1 MDRLLQDLRY
11 GLRMVRRNPGFS
23 ALIVLIVAL
32 GVGAAATIF
41 SIVEKSLLWNE
52 NPNVDRWIVV
62 RSFFPRQNLDTYRL
76 SAAEYFDLRG
86 LTDVFERVGAIAGCN
101 LTLYQDN
108 YPELIA
114 GACASADMIP
124 ITASAPMLGRI
135 FTAEDDKPGAPLTVV
150 LTYELWQRR
159 FLGDRGILGQTV
171 RLNDDHYTV
180 IGIMPPHYELWD
192 GEFYIPFQLNPAN
205 TNRTDR
211 RAWVT
216 AITRRGVS
224 LEQVNA
230 RVNQLA
236 RTWEHDHLG
245 TNPEYQGLQLR
256 TRNIRQAIIAGVRPA
271 LLILMG
277 VVGLIVLISCANIGN
292 LVLARASARRRE
304 MAMRAALGAPRLRI
318 ILQLLTESLVL
329 AIFGGGLG
337 VLLAMWGVPSVV
349 AMVPAG
355 LPYSNLIRV
364 DPGTILLALAV
375 ATFMGIVFGLVPA
388 VYSSRG
394 DLGRSIHEGGLQF
407 SAGRE
412 GRCARSALIVSQIA
426 LAMIVLAGAG
436 LMFRTY
442 RELLRIDFGYDPHH
456 VLTAQLA
463 LPGQPYSTVEKI
475 AGFHRE
481 LLPRVAAIPGV
492 KGAAVAT
499 SRPMGESAIDVPMQD
514 FFLAGHEGEKNV
526 PNANLTVA
534 SPEYFSVL
542 GIPLLHGR
550 TLSVDDTAESEPV
563 AVINQTMAKLY
574 WPKQDPVGQSIRLGN
589 HYGLEPDSSQ
599 GRWVKIVGVVADAHR
614 LRALEPPVREEIFFP
629 VAQRLE
635 LSRVV
640 TLIVRSDVP
649 LDRLTD
655 AVRRVV
661 AAIDSERPLFGLVTL
676 EQAISASFAPKR
688 MMMVLLGLFAVVA
701 ITLASVGLY
710 AVMAYSVAQRTHDI
724 GIRMALGA
732 TPWQVMHAVLGEGW
746 RLAIL
751 GLVAGTIGAL
761 AATRLM
767 RSLVFEVSTSDPV
780 TFFGA
785 ASLLGAVA
793 LIACYIPAR
802 RATQVDPM
810 IALRYE

>member
-1 MDRLLQDLRY
+1 
-11 GLRMVRRNPGFS
+11 
-23 ALIVLIVAL
+23 
-32 GVGAAATIF
+32 
-41 SIVEKSLLWNE
+41 
-52 NPNVDRWIVV
+52 
-62 RSFFPRQNLDTYRL
+62 
-76 SAAEYFDLRG
+76 
-86 LTDVFERVGAIAGCN
+86 
-101 LTLYQDN
+101 
-108 YPELIA
+108 
-114 GACASADMIP
+114 
-124 ITASAPMLGRI
+124 MLGRI

-159 FLGDRGILGQTV
+159 FHGDRGILGQTI
-171 RLNDDHYTV
+171 RLNDDYYAV
-180 IGIMPPHYELWD
+180 IGIMPSHYELWD

-216 AITRRGVS
+216 AIIRHGVS

-245 TNPEYQGLQLR
+245 TNPEYQGLQLS
-256 TRNIRQAIIAGVRPA
+256 TRNIRQAIIGGVRPA

-277 VVGLIVLISCANIGN
+277 VVGLIVLISCANLSN
-292 LVLARASARRRE
+292 LQLARASARRRE
-304 MAMRAALGAPRLRI
+304 MAVRAAVGAPHFRI
-318 ILQLLTESLVL
+318 TLQLLTESLVL
-329 AIFGGGLG
+329 AIFGGGVG
-337 VLLAMWGVPSVV
+337 VLLAQWGVPSVV
-349 AMVPAG
+349 AMVPVG

-375 ATFMGIVFGLVPA
+375 ATFMGIVSGLVPA

-394 DLGRSIHEGGLQF
+394 DLTRGIREGGLQS
-407 SAGRE
+407 SASRE
-412 GRCARSALIVSQIA
+412 GRCARSSLIVSQIA

-436 LMFRTY
+436 LMVRTY
-442 RELLRIDFGYDPHH
+442 RELLRIDLGYDPHN

-463 LPGQPYSTVEKI
+463 LPGQPYSTIEKI

-499 SRPMGESAIDVPMQD
+499 SRPMGETAIDVPTQD
-514 FFLAGHEGEKNV
+514 FFLAGQEGEKNV

-534 SPEYFSVL
+534 SPEYFNVL
-542 GIPLLHGR
+542 GVPLLHGR
-550 TLSVDDTAESEPV
+550 TLSVDDTAASEPV

-614 LRALEPPVREEIFFP
+614 LRVLELPVRQEIFFP

-640 TLIVRSDVP
+640 TLIVRSDAP
-649 LDRLTD
+649 IDRLT
-655 AVRRVV
+655 VVLRHSV
-661 AAIDSERPLFGLVTL
+661 AAIDSERPVFGLVLVTL
-676 EQAISASFAPKR
+676 EQAISVSFAPKR
-688 MMMVLLGLFAVVA
+688 MMMVLLGFFAVVA
-701 ITLASVGLY
+701 ITLASIGLY
-710 AVMAYSVAQRTHDI
+710 AVMAYSVAQRTRDI

-732 TPWQVMHAVLGEGW
+732 TPSDVLHTVLGEGW
-746 RLAIL
+746 RLATL
-751 GLVAGTIGAL
+751 GLVAGTTGAL

-767 RSLVFEVSTSDPV
+767 RSLVFEVSTSDPL

-785 ASLLGAVA
+785 AGLLGAVA
-793 LIACYIPAR
+793 LTACYIPAH
-802 RATQVDPM
+802 RATQVDPI

>member
-1 MDRLLQDLRY
+1 
-11 GLRMVRRNPGFS
+11 
-23 ALIVLIVAL
+23 
-32 GVGAAATIF
+32 
-41 SIVEKSLLWNE
+41 
-52 NPNVDRWIVV
+52 
-62 RSFFPRQNLDTYRL
+62 
-76 SAAEYFDLRG
+76 
-86 LTDVFERVGAIAGCN
+86 
-101 LTLYQDN
+101 
-108 YPELIA
+108 
-114 GACASADMIP
+114 
-124 ITASAPMLGRI
+124 MLGRI

-159 FLGDRGILGQTV
+159 FLGDRGILGQTI

-216 AITRRGVS
+216 AITRRGVF

-292 LVLARASARRRE
+292 LVLARASARRRQ
-304 MAMRAALGAPRLRI
+304 MAVREALGAPQLRI
-318 ILQLLTESLVL
+318 ILQPLTESLVL

-337 VLLAMWGVPSVV
+337 ILLAMWGVPSVV

-355 LPYSNLIRV
+355 IPYSNLIRV
-364 DPGTILLALAV
+364 DPGTILLALSV

-394 DLGRSIHEGGLQF
+394 DLARSIREGGLQF

-412 GRCARSALIVSQIA
+412 GRRARSALIVSQIA

-492 KGAAVAT
+492 KGAALAT
-499 SRPMGESAIDVPMQD
+499 SRPMGESAIDVPTQD
-514 FFLAGHEGEKNV
+514 FFLAGHEGEENV
-526 PNANLTVA
+526 PKANLTVA

-550 TLSVDDTAESEPV
+550 RLSVDDTAESEPV

-574 WPKQDPVGQSIRLGN
+574 WPKQDPVGQSIRLAN

-614 LRALEPPVREEIFFP
+614 LRALELPVREEIFFP

-655 AVRRVV
+655 AVRRAV

-676 EQAISASFAPKR
+676 EQAISASLAPKR

-751 GLVAGTIGAL
+751 GLVAGTTGAL